1 MSRTL
6 SLLLSRRFLPLFL
19 IQTSSAFADNEFKS
33 AFTMF
38 ATYRLPLTGTEAGI
52 LGAVAAAMV
61 VAPFTLFSAN
71 AARMAD
77 SIERSVLLRGLKW
90 FELVMALVAVVALLI
105 GNMTSGLIALFA
117 FGTQAAISSP
127 VKYALLPQ
135 YLREEELVDGNGLFE
150 GGTFI
155 ATLVGGILGNLAAEP
170 HWGNQVASGILI
182 ASVLAGVVASQFLP
196 PAPCP
201 DPGARIDWVPLH
213 GAGAVIRRAA
223 ALRSIHLPI
232 LGISW
237 YWVIGAILL
246 SQFPAWTK
254 QSLDADNTVVT
265 LFLTV
270 FSVGIGVGAMLCG
283 RILKGATS
291 GRLAGPSALVMA
303 VALFDLWFSNPPA
316 HHTLAPLMD
325 VFAFVATPHGWR
337 VLADLAVVSVSG
349 GAFVVPLYA
358 VVQQRSPA
366 DQRAGM
372 VAANNIW
379 NSLFMTVAA
388 GLCALMLE
396 FGVSVP
402 GLFAV
407 LAGGTL
413 VTAGLSYRYLS
424 ADDA

>member
-1 MSRTL
+1 MSTTT

-19 IQTSSAFADNEFKS
+19 IQTSSSFADNEFKS

-38 ATYRLPLTGTEAGI
+38 ATYRLPLTGAEAGM
-52 LGAVAAAMV
+52 LGAAAAAMV
-61 VAPFTLFSAN
+61 VIPFMLYSAN

-77 SIERSVLLRGLKW
+77 SIERKVLLRGLKY
-90 FELVMALVAVVALLI
+90 FELVTALVAVAALLI
-105 GNMTSGLIALFA
+105 GNLTSGLIALFA
-117 FGTQAAISSP
+117 FGAQAAVSSP

-135 YLREEELVDGNGLFE
+135 YLGPGELVAGNGLFE

-170 HWGNQVASGILI
+170 HWGAQAAGGILI
-182 ASVLAGVVASQFLP
+182 AAVLVGVVASRFLE

-201 DPGARIDWVPLH
+201 DPGARISLVPLN
-213 GAGAVIRRAA
+213 GARAVIRQAA
-223 ALRSIHLPI
+223 ALPAIHLPI

-237 YWVIGAILL
+237 YWVVGAILL

-270 FSVGIGVGAMLCG
+270 FSVGILIGAVLCG
-283 RILKGATS
+283 RLLKGDTS
-291 GRLAGPSALVMA
+291 GRLAGPSALIMA
-303 VALFDLWFSNPPA
+303 VALFDLWLANPPL
-316 HHTLAPLMD
+316 HPLADSLLGIPG
-325 VFAFVATPHGWR
+325 FVASANGWR
-337 VLADLAVVSVSG
+337 VLADLAVISICG
-349 GAFVVPLYA
+349 GVFVVPLYA
-358 VVQQRSPA
+358 VVQQRSPP

-379 NSLFMTVAA
+379 NATFMTIAA
-388 GLCALMLE
+388 AVCATMLAL
-396 FGVSVP
+396 GVSVP

-407 LAGGTL
+407 LAAGTL
-413 VTAGLSYRYLS
+413 VTAGLSFRYLRQM
-424 ADDA
+424 DG

>member
-1 MSRTL
+1 M

-19 IQTSSAFADNEFKS
+19 IQISSSFADNEFKS

-38 ATYRLPLTGTEAGI
+38 ATYRLPLTGAEAGM
-52 LGAVAAAMV
+52 LGAAAAAMV
-61 VAPFTLFSAN
+61 VVPFVLYSAN

-77 SIERSVLLRGLKW
+77 SIERGVLLRGLKY
-90 FELVMALVAVVALLI
+90 FELVTALVAVAALLI
-105 GNMTSGLIALFA
+105 GNLTSGLIALFA
-117 FGTQAAISSP
+117 FGAQAAVSSP

-135 YLREEELVDGNGLFE
+135 YLKENELVAGNGLFE

-155 ATLVGGILGNLAAEP
+155 ATLAGGILGNLAAEP
-170 HWGNQVASGILI
+170 HWGAEAAGGVLI
-182 ASVLAGVVASQFLP
+182 VSVLIGVIASQFLE

-201 DPGARIDWVPLH
+201 NPGARISWIPLK
-213 GAGAVIRRAA
+213 GAGTVIRQAA
-223 ALRSIHLPI
+223 ALPAIHLPI

-270 FSVGIGVGAMLCG
+270 FSVGILIGAVLCG
-283 RILKGATS
+283 RLLKGQTS
-291 GRLAGPSALVMA
+291 GRLAGPSALIMA
-303 VALFDLWFSNPPA
+303 VALFDLWFTNPAAHPA
-316 HHTLAPLMD
+316 VDNLVGILG
-325 VFAFVATPHGWR
+325 FVASPEGWR
-337 VLADLAVVSVSG
+337 VLADLAVIAICG
-349 GAFVVPLYA
+349 GVFVVPLYA
-358 VVQQRSPA
+358 VVQQRSPP

-379 NSLFMTVAA
+379 NATFMTIAA
-388 GLCALMLE
+388 ALCALMLA

-407 LAGGTL
+407 LAAGTL
-413 VTAGLSYRYLS
+413 VTALLSFRYLRQM
-424 ADDA
+424 DG